1 VLKFN
6 RETRQTFPLI
16 QVRQV
21 FRVSGPA
28 APGRKE
34 SSESV
39 ISSEKTQHAARSGQ
53 RLAALP
59 CFAPREDQESSD
71 QLSINSSKT
80 ITTCHFLAVAFQFIN
95 NQPFKIKHF
104 PLAFSSLPLHDSR
117 SLSCKQRPARFVTR
131 KQQRNLLC
139 AESLVSGQVLTL
151 RPKTVYLLLSGDG
164 EASLIRTLQ
173 EPGKSKAK
181 VSKRLQATTCSLH
194 PFVIFLPHI
203 LIRSSPLIFQS
214 GTVPFT
220 LLLRRDTT
228 C

>member
-95 NQPFKIKHF
+95 NQPFKIKHS

-151 RPKTVYLLLSGDG
+151 RPK
-164 EASLIRTLQ
+164 
-173 EPGKSKAK
+173 
-181 VSKRLQATTCSLH
+181 
-194 PFVIFLPHI
+194 PHI
-203 LIRSSPLIFQS
+203 SYCQEMEKPRSSERCRNQENQRLKCP
-214 GTVPFT
+214 
-220 LLLRRDTT
+220 RDSKPRLVLSISS
-228 C
+228 